1 MSDRRRVRRRP
12 ESALIKSAY
21 IVAALIQRISIM
33 QVKSILLTAAV
44 ILSLVQGAAAQTYPA
59 KPIRMIVPFPAGSA
73 SDSLTRAI
81 SQELVKTWEHGFVVD
96 NRPGASTI
104 IGAEACA
111 RAAPDGYTLCM
122 VSIDSMSIMPVL
134 HKKLPY
140 DPAKDFEP
148 IMRWVTFVQG
158 LAVASSVPV
167 NSLAELIAL
176 VKEKPGV
183 LNYGSLGQGSNSH
196 LFFEWF
202 ARARGVNLTH
212 IPYKGVP
219 PVIQAVTVNEVQIV
233 NLAVANLIPHHRAG
247 KLKILAV
254 DGMRRS
260 AQLPDIP
267 TFPEAGIPPTGFVG
281 WLGFAGPAGIPKDVV
296 TRAHSEIA
304 KIFASETFREKF
316 IINLGMTPTEN
327 TPEEFVR
334 FLKQDREQAVELVR
348 QSGVRLD

>member
-1 MSDRRRVRRRP
+1 
-12 ESALIKSAY
+12 
-21 IVAALIQRISIM
+21 M
-33 QVKSILLTAAV
+33 QVKSILLTAAA
-44 ILSLVQGAAAQTYPA
+44 ILSLAQGVSAQTYPT
-59 KPIRMIVPFPAGSA
+59 KPIRVIVPFPAGSA

-111 RAAPDGYTLCM
+111 RAVPDGYTLCM

-158 LAVASSVPV
+158 LAVAASMPV
-167 NSLAELIAL
+167 NTLTELIAL
-176 VKEKPGV
+176 AKEKPGV

-212 IPYKGVP
+212 VPYKGVP

-254 DGMRRS
+254 DGTRRS

-267 TFPEAGIPPTGFVG
+267 TFPEADIPPTGFVG
-281 WLGFAGPAGIPKDVV
+281 WLGFAGPAGIPKEIV
-296 TRAHSEIA
+296 TRAHMAIA
-304 KIFASETFREKF
+304 KVFAGEAFREKF
-316 IINLGMTPTEN
+316 IINLGMMPTEN
-327 TPEEFVR
+327 SPEEFTR

>member
-1 MSDRRRVRRRP
+1 MTIRS
-12 ESALIKSAY
+12 LL
-21 IVAALIQRISIM
+21 AAI
-33 QVKSILLTAAV
+33 AV
-44 ILSLVQGAAAQTYPA
+44 CSLVNAANAQVYPA

-81 SQELVKTWEHGFVVD
+81 SQELVKSWDHGFVVE

-104 IGAEACA
+104 IGGEACA

-134 HKKLPY
+134 HKKLPF
-140 DPAKDFEP
+140 DPSKDFEP
-148 IMRWVTFVQG
+148 IMRLVTFVQG
-158 LAVASSVPV
+158 LAVATSLPVSS
-167 NSLAELIAL
+167 LKELIAFAT
-176 VKEKPGV
+176 EKPGV

-212 IPYKGVP
+212 VPYKGVP

-254 DGMRRS
+254 DGTRRS

-267 TFPEAGIPPTGFVG
+267 TFPEAGIPATGFVG
-281 WLGFAGPAGIPKDVV
+281 WLGFAAPAGIPKEVV
-296 TRAHSEIA
+296 NRVHAGVA
-304 KIFASETFREKF
+304 AIFANEAFREKF

-327 TPEEFVR
+327 SPEEFAR
-334 FLKQDREQAVELVR
+334 FLQQDREQAVELVR

>member
-1 MSDRRRVRRRP
+1 MTTRS
-12 ESALIKSAY
+12 LL
-21 IVAALIQRISIM
+21 AAI
-33 QVKSILLTAAV
+33 AV
-44 ILSLVQGAAAQTYPA
+44 CSLVNAANAQVYPA
-59 KPIRMIVPFPAGSA
+59 RPIRMIVPFPAGSA

-81 SQELVKTWEHGFVVD
+81 SQELVKSWDHGFVVE

-104 IGAEACA
+104 IGGEACA

-134 HKKLPY
+134 HKKLPF

-148 IMRWVTFVQG
+148 IMRLVTFVQG
-158 LAVASSVPV
+158 LAVATSLPVSS
-167 NSLAELIAL
+167 LTELIAFAT
-176 VKEKPGV
+176 EKPGV

-202 ARARGVNLTH
+202 ARVRGVNLTH
-212 IPYKGVP
+212 VPYKGVP

-254 DGMRRS
+254 DGTRRS
-260 AQLPDIP
+260 AQLPDVP
-267 TFPEAGIPPTGFVG
+267 TFPEAGIPATGFVG
-281 WLGFAGPAGIPKDVV
+281 WLGFAGPTGISKDVV
-296 TRAHSEIA
+296 TRVHAGVA
-304 KIFASETFREKF
+304 ATFANEAFREKF

-327 TPEEFVR
+327 NPEEFAR

>member
-1 MSDRRRVRRRP
+1 MR
-12 ESALIKSAY
+12 
-21 IVAALIQRISIM
+21 
-33 QVKSILLTAAV
+33 LLAAV
-44 ILSLVQGAAAQTYPA
+44 LFTMGLIGLGQAQSYPA

-81 SQELVKTWEHGFVVD
+81 SQELMKGWDHGFVVE

-134 HKKLPY
+134 HKKLPF

-148 IMRWVTFVQG
+148 IMRLVTFVQG
-158 LAVASSVPV
+158 LAVASTLPV
-167 NSLAELIAL
+167 SSLRELIAL
-176 VKEKPGV
+176 AADKPGV

-202 ARARGVNLTH
+202 ARARSVNLTH
-212 IPYKGVP
+212 VPYKGVP

-254 DGMRRS
+254 DGTRRS

-267 TFPEAGIPPTGFVG
+267 TFPEAGIPATGFVG
-281 WLGFAGPAGIPKDVV
+281 WLGFAGPAGIPKEVV
-296 TRAHSEIA
+296 TRVHTGVATILSTEA
-304 KIFASETFREKF
+304 FREKF
-316 IINLGMTPTEN
+316 IINLGMMPTEN
-327 TPEEFVR
+327 SPDEFAR
-334 FLKQDREQAVELVR
+334 FLRQDREQAVELVK

>member
-1 MSDRRRVRRRP
+1 MRP
-12 ESALIKSAY
+12 SA
-21 IVAALIQRISIM
+21 VP
-33 QVKSILLTAAV
+33 LLLAAV
-44 ILSLVQGAAAQTYPA
+44 VASGLVHFAHAQPYPT

-111 RAAPDGYTLCM
+111 RSAPDGYTLCM
-122 VSIDSMSIMPVL
+122 VSIDNMSIMPVL
-134 HKKLPY
+134 HKKLPF

-148 IMRWVTFVQG
+148 IMRLVTFVQG
-158 LAVASSVPV
+158 LAVAATLPVSS
-167 NSLAELIAL
+167 LKELIAL
-176 VKEKPGV
+176 ATEKPGV

-212 IPYKGVP
+212 VPYKGVP

-254 DGMRRS
+254 DGTRRS

-296 TRAHSEIA
+296 TRVHAEIA
-304 KIFASETFREKF
+304 KIFASDAFREKF
-316 IINLGMTPTEN
+316 IINLGMTPSAD
-327 TPEEFVR
+327 TPEEFAR
-334 FLKQDREQAVELVR
+334 FLKQDREAAAELVR

>member
-1 MSDRRRVRRRP
+1 MRI
-12 ESALIKSAY
+12 LM
-21 IVAALIQRISIM
+21 AALMTMGLIHIAQS
-33 QVKSILLTAAV
+33 
-44 ILSLVQGAAAQTYPA
+44 QTYPA

-81 SQELVKTWEHGFVVD
+81 SQELVKSWEHGFIVE

-111 RAAPDGYTLCM
+111 RAVPDGYTLCM

-134 HKKLPY
+134 HKKLPF

-148 IMRWVTFVQG
+148 IMRLVTFVQG
-158 LAVASSVPV
+158 IAVAPTLPVSS
-167 NSLAELIAL
+167 LKELIAL
-176 VKEKPGV
+176 AADKPGV

-212 IPYKGVP
+212 VPYKGVP

-254 DGMRRS
+254 DGARRS

-267 TFPEAGIPPTGFVG
+267 TFPEAGIPATGFVG
-281 WLGFAGPAGIPKDVV
+281 WLGFAGPAGTPKEVV
-296 TRAHSEIA
+296 ARVHAEIA
-304 KIFASETFREKF
+304 KIFASEAFREKF
-316 IINLGMTPTEN
+316 IINLGMQPTEN
-327 TPEEFVR
+327 SPEEFAR